1 MKRLLYLFITLGLL
15 SSCAKDSNIED
26 RDMDPGFTTKP
37 SLTELAAKQAPEPRV
52 VDIYNE
58 KGGIVYAPKGTIL
71 TFPPNTYG
79 SILGTVTLKIYEIK
93 DKKNMVG
100 AGVFTETE
108 DGRFLNSYGMFR
120 VEAYHLG
127 TLVQPQKDVQISMPI
142 PSGVTPA
149 NTKLFELI
157 ESNDTNRSQ
166 MLGKWREL
174 SNPWTR
180 DSNASRAVFTVSLLK
195 WINLDAYITTGS
207 NNKINVSV
215 PEGFTNKNTA
225 IYFNLDGVNGV
236 TQLNS
241 DPVNKK
247 FFTLE
252 LNSGLSGTLVAVSR
266 KDNVYYQ
273 KIIKVN
279 FTNAEQNID
288 ISLMEPSN
296 QAQIEEILR
305 NL

>member
-37 SLTELAAKQAPEPRV
+37 SLAELAAKQAPEPRV

-120 VEAYHLG
+120 VEAYRLG

-180 DSNASRAVFTVSLLK
+180 DTNASRAVFTVSLLK
-195 WINLDAYITTGS
+195 WINLDAYISSGS